1 MPINQKLT
9 SRQTLTTSA
18 NDSVMHVVQGDS
30 SYKQTKANLLKEDR
44 QRITNLEQNQY
55 SGVEV
60 YTTFADLPATGTL
73 LVSYKVAND
82 SDSNLLGFWHWGGS
96 AYIKDATL
104 EGLIGYDL
112 IFSTDDFNN
121 LITSDTPDGNWLII
135 NNVVL
140 DANKTLPQN
149 TNLIFNGGI
158 ISGSFTLTGNN
169 ASIHANVVQ
178 IFENDTTFA
187 GTWNIFETFIEW
199 WGVGIDGSVN
209 SAQAIERASYFGGTM
224 YFPDAIL
231 IDRKVVITNDVSLN
245 GSSTNTVISSSISG
259 TLFESNTD
267 KFEIKNFN
275 YTATTSTNTFVD
287 VVGSASYINLAFNTV
302 VFKVNE
308 IANYLVEVASGV
320 NVTKLDIRYNDVN
333 NATLLFADNM
343 SSDIVNCNYNIIN
356 NAPRFVFRA
365 NNGAGA
371 TGVVNI
377 FNVRK
382 NQCYNINGNLTD
394 KSQTARFFMSQ
405 GNYCEIESN
414 LLDGAESTTASN
426 FAYIKKGNYRIY
438 DNNIKGIKSID
449 SVSIIDDKG
458 TNADQEN
465 YMMIYN
471 NVFDQKDVSFADT
484 PEACIRINESSN
496 ISVYNNKF
504 LNLKSYAFRVYCSV
518 DTGNYPQNCSF
529 YNNEIYNIDFPVPIQ
544 VFQNIKNTSIY
555 DNVIHEISNT
565 TAIAIGGV
573 TRTENRIVDIYQTFM
588 NGDDLENVLIQNNTV
603 YNSVGDC
610 FMVTLWVNEPT
621 ITPALNSDIINVK
634 ILGNSI
640 VKGSG
645 TGYIVKTTGTT
656 SEIDSLIGVD
666 IFNNSGF
673 SGMLE
678 KSGGTPASGIR
689 TQNNLIT

>member
-1 MPINQKLT
+1 MAINQKLT
-9 SRQTLTTSA
+9 SRQTLTTSS
-18 NDSVMHVVQGDS
+18 NDSVIHVVQS
-30 SYKQTKANLLKEDR
+30 NASYKQAKSNFLKEDR
-44 QRITNLEQNQY
+44 SRITNLEQNQY

-60 YTTFADLPATGTL
+60 YETFAELPVTGTL
-73 LVSYKVAND
+73 LVSYKISND
-82 SDSNLLGFWHWGGS
+82 TDTNLLGYWHWNGS
-96 AYIKDATL
+96 SYIKDATL
-104 EGLIGYDL
+104 DNLMGYDL
-112 IFSTDDFNN
+112 VFGTSDFNN
-121 LITSDTPDGNWLII
+121 LITSDTPNGNWLII

-158 ISGSFTLTGNN
+158 ISGSFTLTGDNS
-169 ASIHANVVQ
+169 SIHANVLQ

-199 WGVGIDGSVN
+199 WGVGTDGSIN
-209 SAQAIERASYFGGTM
+209 SAQAIERASFFGGTM
-224 YFPDAIL
+224 HFPDAIL
-231 IDRKVVITNDVSLN
+231 IDRTVVITNDVSLN
-245 GSSTNTVISSSISG
+245 GSLNKTVITSSISG

-267 KFEIKNFN
+267 KFEIKNFS
-275 YTATTSTNTFVD
+275 YTASLSINTFVD
-287 VVGSASYINLAFNTV
+287 VIGSASYISVCFNTV
-302 VFKVNE
+302 IFKVNE
-308 IANYLVEVASGV
+308 IANYLVEVVSGV
-320 NVTKLDIRYNDVN
+320 NIEKLDVRYNTTN
-333 NATLLFADNM
+333 NGTVLFADNM
-343 SSDIVNCNYNIIN
+343 SSNIVNCNYNIIN

-365 NNGAGA
+365 NEGAGA

-394 KSQTARFFMSQ
+394 KSQTARFFQSQ

-438 DNNIKGIKSID
+438 NNNIKGIKSKD
-449 SVSIIDDKG
+449 SISIIDDKG

-565 TAIAIGGV
+565 TAISV
-573 TRTENRIVDIYQTFM
+573 TSRTQNRIVDVYQSHP
-588 NGDDLENVLIQNNTV
+588 NSDSLDNVLVQNNTI
-603 YNSVGDC
+603 YKSIGDC
-610 FMVTLWVNEPT
+610 FMATVRVNEYAPNAN
-621 ITPALNSDIINVK
+621 INNVK
-634 ILGNSI
+634 VKGNSI
-640 VKGSG
+640 VSS
-645 TGYIVKTTGTT
+645 TGT
-656 SEIDSLIGVD
+656 SGILALIGIQADVD
-666 IFNNSGF
+666 RIIGTDLFNNLSVV
-673 SGMLE
+673 
-678 KSGGTPASGIR
+678 GTTEVTSVNFPSTGIR